1 MVRTTGVV
9 GEVARLQIFQI
20 LSGSLSDINISGIPS
35 LEKMRFNA
43 EMTLVEIVYDNFA
56 TSMYLEK

>member
-1 MVRTTGVV
+1 MKSQDS
-9 GEVARLQIFQI
+9 EFFKF

-35 LEKMRFNA
+35 LEKMPFNA